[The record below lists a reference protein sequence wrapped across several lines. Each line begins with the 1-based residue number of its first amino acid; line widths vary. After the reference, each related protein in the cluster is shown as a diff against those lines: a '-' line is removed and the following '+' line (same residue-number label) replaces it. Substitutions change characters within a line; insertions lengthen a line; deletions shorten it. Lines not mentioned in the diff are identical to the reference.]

1 MPVFHSLS
9 QLLLNLARHSTPQA
23 KVRSDVNIGEIPPG
37 RDSAVR
43 KRLCRHVN
51 MAGRPRTPPCLKSH
65 DTTDSLSNNM
75 QWTRTISA
83 SRGWFDLR
91 LDELWRY
98 RDLIM
103 LLVRRDFLALYKQT
117 ILGPMWHVVQ
127 PLVSALI
134 FSVIFGQIAKIP
146 TDGAPPLLFYLTGL
160 LGWNY
165 FAACLT
171 KTSDTFTANAGIFGK
186 VYFPRLV
193 VPISV
198 VLISLLT
205 FAIQGSVLLALMV
218 YFGWQG
224 AAVHPSPWALIIVPL
239 LILQMAALGLGLG
252 ILISALTTRYRDLA
266 FALTFG
272 IQLWMYAT
280 PVVYPLSQV
289 PANLYPFVA
298 ANPMTPIIETLRHVV
313 LGSGSL
319 NVPMLA
325 VSVAETAVILCLGVL
340 AFVRIEKTVMDTV

>member
-1 MPVFHSLS
+1 
-9 QLLLNLARHSTPQA
+9 
-23 KVRSDVNIGEIPPG
+23 
-37 RDSAVR
+37 
-43 KRLCRHVN
+43 
-51 MAGRPRTPPCLKSH
+51 
-65 DTTDSLSNNM
+65 M

-83 SRGWFDLR
+83 SRGWLDLR

-117 ILGPMWHVVQ
+117 ILGPLWHVVQ

-146 TDGAPPLLFYLTGL
+146 TDGAPPLLFYLAGL

-205 FAIQGSVLLALMV
+205 FAIQGSVLMALMV

-325 VSVAETAVILCLGVL
+325 VSVAVTAVILCLGVL